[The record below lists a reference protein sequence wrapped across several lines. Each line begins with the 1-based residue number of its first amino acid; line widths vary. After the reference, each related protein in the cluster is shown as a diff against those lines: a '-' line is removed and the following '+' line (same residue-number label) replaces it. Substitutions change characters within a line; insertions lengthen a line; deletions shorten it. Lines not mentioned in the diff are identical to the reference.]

1 MDNATN
7 NPGGQPETWATPS
20 PWAQPE
26 VSTAPQTWGEPSPA
40 SPWKQQ
46 IMPPANASWGQPA
59 EQQASPLWGQP
70 EAPASGFWSQ
80 PGMPQTA
87 PSWGQPSGTV
97 QPGNPGTGSLP
108 PSFTPWLHNS
118 QAQQETSNQGSS
130 AGPASAPSQSSPGRG
145 SFSAHLTAQPQ
156 SQFQQPAP
164 GWNGFSSAPGEQ
176 LPQMQQGSGAWG
188 VSGNLTGM
196 QPSQM
201 PPGAGGWGAFNS
213 SDPSTLPPQQ
223 PIPEGAVYG
232 FGTYAPPMWGNLGPA
247 PEMPRMPQKGKPGRQ
262 RRLMMFGLLVIVGVI
277 LLGAGAFVYRTIKHS
292 HPALTALS
300 TVQDI
305 SLGNGPPTR
314 FDYQS
319 LDPQHN
325 LLLISRSG
333 ANTILLFNIQTRKV
347 VAEIPGIPDGHGI
360 YAVDALG
367 RIYASAGGSDQVVVI
382 DVHSFKI
389 VDRITLGKGAGPD
402 GMAYD
407 PIEQKLFVSDESGSS
422 DAVIDVKTDRLL
434 TLIPLGGNAGNTQY
448 DAASD
453 TIYVNEETHNQLAAI
468 NPKTDQIVGRYALSG
483 CQDNHGMQIDSQN
496 RLMFI
501 ACVTNATLIEL
512 NMKTMQ
518 EVDHASIGA
527 NPDVLAL

>member
-1 MDNATN
+1 MNIGYKYFIPNGIGTMQVIFIGAQFLCVLAIAIAMLVLFHRSKKTEKTTDDAPEISARAYPGQAGARSVFPQPINAAM
-7 NPGGQPETWATPS
+7 PAPPPSQAGWGQ
-20 PWAQPE
+20 
-26 VSTAPQTWGEPSPA
+26 APQLTTDGFQVQAFA
-40 SPWKQQ
+40 SWPT
-46 IMPPANASWGQPA
+46 MLRDTPYAPPANRGPQSPYGQEALPQPA
-59 EQQASPLWGQP
+59 VGKRGRRGKRRLVVVLSLISILVVA
-70 EAPASGFWSQ
+70 
-80 PGMPQTA
+80 
-87 PSWGQPSGTV
+87 
-97 QPGNPGTGSLP
+97 TGGL
-108 PSFTPWLHNS
+108 
-118 QAQQETSNQGSS
+118 
-130 AGPASAPSQSSPGRG
+130 
-145 SFSAHLTAQPQ
+145 
-156 SQFQQPAP
+156 
-164 GWNGFSSAPGEQ
+164 
-176 LPQMQQGSGAWG
+176 
-188 VSGNLTGM
+188 
-196 QPSQM
+196 
-201 PPGAGGWGAFNS
+201 GAF
-213 SDPSTLPPQQ
+213 
-223 PIPEGAVYG
+223 I
-232 FGTYAPPMWGNLGPA
+232 
-247 PEMPRMPQKGKPGRQ
+247 
-262 RRLMMFGLLVIVGVI
+262 
-277 LLGAGAFVYRTIKHS
+277 YRTIKHS

-319 LDPQHN
+319 LDPQNN

-333 ANTILLFNIQTRKV
+333 ANTVLLFNIQTRKV
-347 VAEIPGIPDGHGI
+347 VAEIPGIPDGHGL

-382 DVHSFKI
+382 DAHSFKI

-453 TIYVNEETHNQLAAI
+453 TIYVNEETHNQLDAI

-527 NPDVLAL
+527 NPDVLALDQGRHLLYVATESGVFSIFVERGLTVHKLAEGYIAPHAHTVSVDQQTHLIYLPLENLNGHPVIRIAQFNPPSGG